1 MKVTMDLRVLAA
13 GVVIGA
19 VAASWLAPL
28 PARAADAQAGYE
40 YRHVTLL
47 HVARDK
53 IVNDAAA
60 DGWEPVLTTVPGF
73 NADVLFRRKKP

>member
-1 MKVTMDLRVLAA
+1 MQVQVNAAVLAV
-13 GVVIGA
+13 GVAIGA

-28 PARAADAQAGYE
+28 PARAADAQAVYE

-60 DGWEPVLTTVPGF
+60 DGWEPVLTTVPGI